1 LSGLGKKVLMLE
13 RGTWW
18 ISPEKLGKPPTPA
31 PGTQPMR
38 DWLTA
43 QKEPVQFWPRPD
55 HKEGLLDVFA
65 SVRRDE
71 NKAGLYKF
79 SLFDEAT
86 VVTSSTVGGGS
97 MIYSNVTIRPPADVL
112 AEIGLTLGDNEYQ
125 SAYDWMQN
133 FRGPLNKIVTKIP
146 LPGRDVSNLLDD

>member
-1 LSGLGKKVLMLE
+1 MDFDAIVIGSGFGGTVAATKLAGLGKKVLMLE

-18 ISPEKLGKPPTPA
+18 ISPEKLGKAPA
-31 PGTQPMR
+31 PPPGKLPMR

-55 HKEGLLDVFA
+55 HTEGLLDVFA

-79 SLFDEAT
+79 SMFDEAT
-86 VVTSSTVGGGS
+86 IVTSSTGTWS
-97 MIYSNVTIRPPADVL
+97 
-112 AEIGLTLGDNEYQ
+112 
-125 SAYDWMQN
+125 
-133 FRGPLNKIVTKIP
+133 FRFRSRTVWL
-146 LPGRDVSNLLDD
+146 